1 MDWMNENEEF
11 RQQLIRYL
19 AGNIY
24 VFEVQLPGED
34 DPDVD
39 TLWMVAE
46 GMGLTKEVY
55 AVYKYR
61 EAVDSQNSQD

>member
-1 MDWMNENEEF
+1 MNENEEF

>member
-1 MDWMNENEEF
+1 MDENEEF

-24 VFEVQLPGED
+24 IFEAQMPGES

-39 TLWMVAE
+39 TLWQVAE
-46 GMGLTKEVY
+46 AMGVLDAVY

-61 EAVDSQNSQD
+61 EAVDSQNS

>member
-1 MDWMNENEEF
+1 MDRDEEF

-24 VFEVQLPGED
+24 IFEVQLPGES
-34 DPDVD
+34 DPDID
-39 TLWMVAE
+39 TLWQVAE
-46 GMGLTKEVY
+46 GMGVVNEVY

-61 EAVDSQNSQD
+61 EAVDSQNS